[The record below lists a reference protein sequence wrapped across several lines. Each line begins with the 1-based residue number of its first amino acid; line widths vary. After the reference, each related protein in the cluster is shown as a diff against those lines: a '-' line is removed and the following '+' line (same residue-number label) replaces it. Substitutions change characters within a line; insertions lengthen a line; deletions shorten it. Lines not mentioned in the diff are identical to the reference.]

1 MHLVCDQPG
10 TFFLLVGML
19 SLKTSRGN
27 PGKGNFA
34 AVSKDDLTRWNQMTC
49 QSVSHLFKMKERVVN
64 KLSNLLSSNSKNK
77 PAKLT
82 SDQIQTITTFR
93 NELNVTERV
102 VFDSL
107 NGLRRLLQED
117 YKSVVHMKE
126 AIKQR
131 LDALKVLALQQE
143 DQFNAISEAERAY
156 ITASKHADVQSNR
169 TRIEKIIGGILDDV
183 SFAADKLEDE
193 LDEKTF
199 EKTRNAKGAS
209 IEAVVRLKNEEEPDD
224 DSNPNK
230 TSLTEPGEE
239 NDMSIL
245 VDSQNNQFVL
255 SKAKDATVPHEDLH
269 FIKDIIFI
277 LLLSFVGSCVCSL
290 IHLPTMFAF
299 VISGML
305 LGPSGANM
313 IKSVVQVETLG
324 EFGVF
329 FILFAVGLEFSPDR
343 IKKVWKVAVGGS
355 SLIMALMIVFGILWG
370 LCFGILP
377 RQSAFVAACLSL
389 SSTPLV
395 AKFVESKDDDHN
407 AKEHT
412 NGNGDYTSSLLGIL
426 VMQDVHLGLLVA
438 LLPAIAGR
446 KGVAPSKGN
455 TGVVHNILNGLENES
470 DSAEFI
476 CTLRMLFE
484 VALSFAGL
492 LAVCFLFAKL
502 TRPLF
507 RLLQGSVSKELLT
520 LATISTA
527 FSLLMLSEHL
537 GISMEL
543 GCFMAGVVLSS
554 NGEHLVHQVNEL
566 LEPLRDFFACL
577 FFASIG
583 LHVFPTFV
591 LTEFPLV
598 LTLTLG
604 VVSVKFIVSVLVLR
618 LFLCETRTT
627 KYIVAAGLAQVS
639 EFSFVLGSRARR
651 FHLISR
657 EVYLII
663 LSVTTISLL
672 LAPLLWRIS
681 LWRFGGRKIWR
692 SANSER
698 TNKRTAR
705 TV

>member
-1 MHLVCDQPG
+1 MYLVCDQLG
-10 TFFLLVGML
+10 KFFLLVGML
-19 SLKTSRGN
+19 SLKTSMGN

-34 AVSKDDLTRWNQMTC
+34 AVTKDDLTRWNQMTC

-93 NELNVTERV
+93 NELNVTERA

-143 DQFNAISEAERAY
+143 DQFNAISEAEKAY
-156 ITASKHADVQSNR
+156 ITASKHAGVQSNR

-277 LLLSFVGSCVCSL
+277 LLLSFLGSCVCSL

-299 VISGML
+299 VLSGML

-313 IKSVVQVETLG
+313 IKVCE
-324 EFGVF
+324 
-329 FILFAVGLEFSPDR
+329 
-343 IKKVWKVAVGGS
+343 
-355 SLIMALMIVFGILWG
+355 
-370 LCFGILP
+370 
-377 RQSAFVAACLSL
+377 
-389 SSTPLV
+389 
-395 AKFVESKDDDHN
+395 
-407 AKEHT
+407 
-412 NGNGDYTSSLLGIL
+412 LL
-426 VMQDVHLGLLVA
+426 
-438 LLPAIAGR
+438 
-446 KGVAPSKGN
+446 
-455 TGVVHNILNGLENES
+455 
-470 DSAEFI
+470 
-476 CTLRMLFE
+476 
-484 VALSFAGL
+484 
-492 LAVCFLFAKL
+492 
-502 TRPLF
+502 LF
-507 RLLQGSVSKELLT
+507 R
-520 LATISTA
+520 A
-527 FSLLMLSEHL
+527 
-537 GISMEL
+537 
-543 GCFMAGVVLSS
+543 
-554 NGEHLVHQVNEL
+554 
-566 LEPLRDFFACL
+566 
-577 FFASIG
+577 
-583 LHVFPTFV
+583 
-591 LTEFPLV
+591 
-598 LTLTLG
+598 
-604 VVSVKFIVSVLVLR
+604 
-618 LFLCETRTT
+618 
-627 KYIVAAGLAQVS
+627 
-639 EFSFVLGSRARR
+639 
-651 FHLISR
+651 
-657 EVYLII
+657 
-663 LSVTTISLL
+663 
-672 LAPLLWRIS
+672 
-681 LWRFGGRKIWR
+681 
-692 SANSER
+692 
-698 TNKRTAR
+698 
-705 TV
+705 